1 MRYLSP
7 QRLRPVKQTSLQ
19 WHVGQQLSK
28 DRPESLFKVQ
38 SDASDCWRR
47 RKYSQHFLQHCTV
60 VPLSL
65 TRHEDKQ
72 QRNLFGLLAAPHKDV
87 DGKQLGEGLTTEFK
101 CAINVPVFG
110 QDKLLQLLVCC
121 EEQVSLAAAT
131 DVSLQEPGRNI
142 LLGDVKRQVGGVLGS
157 SGLSCCL
164 KRFAAL
170 AMFSGLGSDGHG
182 CSSTRSSRSTSL
194 TIAEAGLNK
203 FSRATCDKE

>member
-72 QRNLFGLLAAPHKDV
+72 QRNLFGLLAAPHKGV

-121 EEQVSLAAAT
+121 EELRLRASPFKNPAGIFSSEMSNAKSV
-131 DVSLQEPGRNI
+131 
-142 LLGDVKRQVGGVLGS
+142 GS

>member
-65 TRHEDKQ
+65 TRNEDKQ
-72 QRNLFGLLAAPHKDV
+72 QRNLFGLLAAPWVK
-87 DGKQLGEGLTTEFK
+87 GWRQSL
-101 CAINVPVFG
+101 NVPSTYQFLARTSCCSCWFVA
-110 QDKLLQLLVCC
+110 KSKCRLLRLRTSPFKNPAGIFSSEMSNAKSV
-121 EEQVSLAAAT
+121 
-131 DVSLQEPGRNI
+131 
-142 LLGDVKRQVGGVLGS
+142 GS

-182 CSSTRSSRSTSL
+182 CSSTRSYRSTSL

>member
-72 QRNLFGLLAAPHKDV
+72 QRNLFGLLAAPHKGV

-101 CAINVPVFG
+101 CAINVPIFFARTSCCSCWFVA
-110 QDKLLQLLVCC
+110 KSKCRLLRLRTSPFKNPAGIFSSEMSNAKSV
-121 EEQVSLAAAT
+121 
-131 DVSLQEPGRNI
+131 
-142 LLGDVKRQVGGVLGS
+142 GS